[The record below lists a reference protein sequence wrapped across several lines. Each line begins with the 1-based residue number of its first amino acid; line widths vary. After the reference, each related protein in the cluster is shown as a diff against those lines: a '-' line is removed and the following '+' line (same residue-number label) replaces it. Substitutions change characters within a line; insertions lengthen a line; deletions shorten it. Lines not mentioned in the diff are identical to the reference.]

1 MRHGC
6 RPASAGALNV
16 NAYAPGAAWRSR
28 PQSPPRAPDRLAQLR
43 AVYGQT
49 IGPALRGAGDVDGA
63 LLPPRGVYV
72 GAGMSMR
79 DGDGPVAGGRPTS
92 PPRPATEVR
101 VAYAAGAAVGGAYR
115 ESARSRRQAYEM
127 RFTTP
132 MPPSEHRAGWGAR
145 AARHGGGAM
154 EQVFAKARELA
165 RLYENAH
172 LAIESDQALRGDML
186 RGLMDEG
193 VV

>member
-1 MRHGC
+1 
-6 RPASAGALNV
+6 
-16 NAYAPGAAWRSR
+16 
-28 PQSPPRAPDRLAQLR
+28 
-43 AVYGQT
+43 
-49 IGPALRGAGDVDGA
+49 
-63 LLPPRGVYV
+63 
-72 GAGMSMR
+72 MR
-79 DGDGPVAGGRPTS
+79 DGAIAVAGGRPTS
-92 PPRPATEVR
+92 PPRPATDVR

-145 AARHGGGAM
+145 HGGGAM

-165 RLYENAH
+165 KLYENAH
-172 LAIESDQALRGDML
+172 LAIESDQALREDML

>member
-1 MRHGC
+1 
-6 RPASAGALNV
+6 
-16 NAYAPGAAWRSR
+16 
-28 PQSPPRAPDRLAQLR
+28 
-43 AVYGQT
+43 
-49 IGPALRGAGDVDGA
+49 
-63 LLPPRGVYV
+63 
-72 GAGMSMR
+72 
-79 DGDGPVAGGRPTS
+79 
-92 PPRPATEVR
+92 
-101 VAYAAGAAVGGAYR
+101 
-115 ESARSRRQAYEM
+115 M

-172 LAIESDQALRGDML
+172 LAIESDQALREDML